1 MINGTYIQLIKFCSS
16 LSIKELMD
24 YKDRVKHLKNKP
36 YLVALEVLKIK
47 MKEKNITN
55 INLK

>member
-1 MINGTYIQLIKFCSS
+1 MINGTYIQLIKFCFF
-16 LSIKELMD
+16 LFIKQLMA

-47 MKEKNITN
+47 MKK
-55 INLK
+55 